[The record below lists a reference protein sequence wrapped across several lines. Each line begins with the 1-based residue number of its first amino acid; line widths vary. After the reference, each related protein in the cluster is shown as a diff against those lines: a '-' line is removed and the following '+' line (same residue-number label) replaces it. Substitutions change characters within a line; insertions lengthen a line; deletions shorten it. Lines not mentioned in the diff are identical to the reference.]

1 MDKEIQLDSRRQDAT
16 IAQGECIKHFPLK
29 TNNTES
35 EINTK
40 TKIAT
45 NKCKTKWKHN
55 VAS

>member
-1 MDKEIQLDSRRQDAT
+1 MAKESQWNLRKHDAT

-40 TKIAT
+40 TKIA
-45 NKCKTKWKHN
+45 
-55 VAS
+55 SR